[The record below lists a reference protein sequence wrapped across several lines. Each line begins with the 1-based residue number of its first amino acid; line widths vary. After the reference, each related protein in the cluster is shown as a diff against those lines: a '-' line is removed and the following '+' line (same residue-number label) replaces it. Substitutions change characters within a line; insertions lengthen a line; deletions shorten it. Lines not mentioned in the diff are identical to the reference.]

1 MQKSYSTTTDECFV
15 TRDGKTVRYQEILEG
30 IDRVVGSIPGLSRED
45 REDLFQEAALGVIR
59 SRAGFDPER
68 GNRCPQAYGAMAARN
83 CAKDAY
89 AKAGRR
95 GVPLSSLEVE
105 DEDGDTCVPIRI
117 TGYRGDEYE
126 ADRALAAKE
135 VRAYVEEK
143 LLSLN
148 ERYRTAIR
156 LGRSGLKPR
165 HMAVLLGCTPSVA
178 SLTLHRARKAL
189 RRALGAKFLSEYGLC
204 A

>member
-1 MQKSYSTTTDECFV
+1 MRKSYSTTTDECFV

-30 IDRVVGSIPGLSRED
+30 IDRVVESIPGLSRED
-45 REDLFQEAALGVIR
+45 REDLFQEAALGIIR

-95 GVPLSSLEVE
+95 GIPLSSLEVQ

-117 TGYRGDEYE
+117 AGYRGDEYE
-126 ADRALAAKE
+126 ADRALTAEE

-148 ERYRTAIR
+148 ERYCTAIR

-189 RRALGAKFLSEYGLC
+189 RRALGAEFLSEYGLC